1 MAEMNWE
8 TRRKIAQKREEA
20 FEKRREKLKGEEREL
35 ALALNRGYF
44 AGSEQLRK
52 IQEEFY
58 SHPEKKPSQWFVP
71 PGEKKSGLSVV
82 RQEFLNT
89 FVPKPMQPSFLLII
103 DKLNQF
109 PFARGWGRR
118 SVRTAGYGPQIYE
131 VFSLLKVYEKL
142 FYFGQYKLIT
152 YSEGWMKNG

>member
-58 SHPEKKPSQWFVP
+58 
-71 PGEKKSGLSVV
+71 
-82 RQEFLNT
+82 
-89 FVPKPMQPSFLLII
+89 
-103 DKLNQF
+103 
-109 PFARGWGRR
+109 
-118 SVRTAGYGPQIYE
+118 
-131 VFSLLKVYEKL
+131 
-142 FYFGQYKLIT
+142 
-152 YSEGWMKNG
+152 